1 MNAEI
6 LARNKCYQYEDE
18 LKREIDKS
26 GDRQKGKI
34 RLTACSEP
42 FWTLLPTCLEDL
54 LRNQD
59 DTELRGERAC
69 LRGALS
75 AFFDP
80 PIPEETDPWTFWWVS
95 PPKAHFCMIM
105 MVIGG
110 HSRGRGRRESK
121 ED

>member
-1 MNAEI
+1 M
-6 LARNKCYQYEDE
+6 KDE
-18 LKREIDKS
+18 LKREIDKL

-42 FWTLLPTCLEDL
+42 FWTLLPTALEDL

-59 DTELRGERAC
+59 DTELREGERAC
-69 LRGALS
+69 LKTLS

-80 PIPEETDPWTFWWVS
+80 PIPEETDPWTLQLGE
-95 PPKAHFCMIM
+95 PTKAHFCMIM

-110 HSRGRGRRESK
+110 HSRGRGERERK
-121 ED
+121 QGGLG